1 MKIVK
6 KIKQIV
12 KKIMYK
18 CFKSCMNDDFK
29 DNFKNSSYYGKIYF
43 PYYNDAKFESQIPD
57 IYNQD
62 GKKMDVWFIRDV
74 HAPHCPYRDASK
86 YFLWDRFNI
95 GLDTHFYTHNSML
108 ETMGTPSRRFGL
120 FVESEGIVPEDYKIF
135 ENNKGLWKNFT
146 NIFTYSEKMLNEIP
160 NAKLFTSCATVWYGG
175 YVGGGK
181 LSERAYMHKEK
192 NISTVCSSKLYTYMH
207 KVRHAFT
214 AAAAKT
220 GLIDVYGEFEGGKWL
235 ENKSDSL
242 EKYRFQLVVEN
253 DIKPY
258 YFTEKIMDCFA
269 SMTVPIYLGATKISD
284 FFNSNGIIVINE
296 NDVNN
301 IDKIMLKCDSKLYE
315 SMIPA
320 VVDNYNRALKYINV
334 NDRLYEE
341 YFI

>member
-57 IYNQD
+57 IYNKD
-62 GKKMDVWFIRDV
+62 GRKMDVWFIRDV
-74 HAPHCPYRDASK
+74 HCPHCPYRDASK

-135 ENNKGLWKNFT
+135 ENNKGLWKDFT

-181 LSERAYMHKEK
+181 LNDQAYIHKEK

-214 AAAAKT
+214 AAAVRS
-220 GLIDVYGEFEGGKWL
+220 GLIDVYGEFEGGTWL

-242 EKYRFQLVVEN
+242 EKYRFQLVIEN

-284 FFNSNGIIVINE
+284 FFNMNGIIVINE
-296 NDVNN
+296 NDMNN
-301 IDKIMLKCDSKLYE
+301 IDKILLKCDSKLYE

-320 VVDNYNRALKYINV
+320 VIDNYNRALKYINV
-334 NDRLYEE
+334 HDRLYEE